1 MRRHQVER
9 EWPGVAR
16 MATLLQS
23 AKLKCVE
30 EIAGWLPCGP
40 LCMIDLTDVP
50 DARLEDEVVLLG
62 RSGDE

>member
-1 MRRHQVER
+1 
-9 EWPGVAR
+9 